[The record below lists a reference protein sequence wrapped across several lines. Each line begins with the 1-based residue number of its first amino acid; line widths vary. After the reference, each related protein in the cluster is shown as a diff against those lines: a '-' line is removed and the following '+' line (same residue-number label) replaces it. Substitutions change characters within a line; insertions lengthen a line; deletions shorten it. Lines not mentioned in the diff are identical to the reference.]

1 MSNIQINQSI
11 ASMSMLSLN
20 DINEEKF
27 LNVDKETY
35 ISHMKKYL
43 NIYMVCL
50 KDDIEMNVDKINNLR
65 GLLKMLRERKDDD
78 TIINTCK
85 NLTLTSNV
93 EMMNND
99 TVYKMRDKIYIM
111 TITDVKKYFDI
122 ELSNISDDDKHVM
135 LIFSVQLKKNY
146 LNDILQQNTK
156 KTMKNYVPLERE
168 YIKSCIFKIIDDICI
183 MNEEITDDIKKTI
196 IDLCKKINVDTS
208 NRKCKLT
215 LNDIFEK
222 RTQKF
227 LKYGTY
233 YTNGYDMNDMNDMN
247 GYDMNDMNGYVIVN
261 DSYGMSANINDAN
274 ANHYNF
280 HIKKM
285 FKKHGNIL
293 LDESSNRYLKSKN
306 AKLTR
311 NINIELCRLMKM
323 IKNDERIYFSLF
335 NELLSS
341 HLTCDWILNN
351 REMLKIS
358 SDLFNKYRPLYSY
371 LLGYSWTSLY
381 SEENAKGIDTI
392 KTDRYVF
399 DITTAN
405 LLPTFPFSK
414 ENIHKNP
421 YMTLLLADHKMNA
434 TNNYMSIPPMY
445 DYNDYYGV
453 CSKRIAQMRLNVF
466 TSGDCN
472 TNIFSNIDKNTYA
485 ITGSCMT
492 ACLQKFNPLM
502 YTCYDNVNEYKPS
515 YDKEIDNLEDISEM
529 SLLQYDRFN
538 KSYNKYFDKYYGMS
552 DIDVICCS
560 TSHNDYLNDVNI
572 LIDKVCANVGCDR
585 KYIDINATKNTAIII
600 SHIFSDECV
609 DDVNEKLQ
617 REFSRMELKTFIYSM
632 VKMGKNA
639 LLDNKTIEYELYTYF
654 YNIYLEEKKKRNDKW
669 KKMMRKE
676 YINDV
681 SKIYNKITEK
691 ENIIFKISNANY
703 SINNQKNNCDNETNY
718 FASDFRNNN
727 KPRGNSD
734 SRVLKISESIKFKIS
749 SLSMMRPIEIFK
761 SDHTS
766 YEYEYD
772 PFKIISRFHLPC
784 VRACYHNDDFYMLPS
799 FITSMMTF
807 INIDYK
813 YIHGSTKPNKIINKN
828 RKRGY
833 GSILNNLEKNTMKIY
848 SVSDNEND
856 EWIGYRND
864 VDIKM
869 NTINN
874 KRELLRLYKETMG
887 YDESESITKFLD
899 YNAIGVDGI
908 ITPYQNWLSNSMY
921 EYINK

>member
-1 MSNIQINQSI
+1 
-11 ASMSMLSLN
+11 
-20 DINEEKF
+20 
-27 LNVDKETY
+27 
-35 ISHMKKYL
+35 
-43 NIYMVCL
+43 
-50 KDDIEMNVDKINNLR
+50 
-65 GLLKMLRERKDDD
+65 
-78 TIINTCK
+78 
-85 NLTLTSNV
+85 
-93 EMMNND
+93 
-99 TVYKMRDKIYIM
+99 
-111 TITDVKKYFDI
+111 
-122 ELSNISDDDKHVM
+122 
-135 LIFSVQLKKNY
+135 
-146 LNDILQQNTK
+146 
-156 KTMKNYVPLERE
+156 
-168 YIKSCIFKIIDDICI
+168 
-183 MNEEITDDIKKTI
+183 
-196 IDLCKKINVDTS
+196 
-208 NRKCKLT
+208 
-215 LNDIFEK
+215 
-222 RTQKF
+222 
-227 LKYGTY
+227 
-233 YTNGYDMNDMNDMN
+233 
-247 GYDMNDMNGYVIVN
+247 
-261 DSYGMSANINDAN
+261 
-274 ANHYNF
+274 
-280 HIKKM
+280 
-285 FKKHGNIL
+285 
-293 LDESSNRYLKSKN
+293 
-306 AKLTR
+306 
-311 NINIELCRLMKM
+311 
-323 IKNDERIYFSLF
+323 
-335 NELLSS
+335 
-341 HLTCDWILNN
+341 
-351 REMLKIS
+351 
-358 SDLFNKYRPLYSY
+358 
-371 LLGYSWTSLY
+371 
-381 SEENAKGIDTI
+381 
-392 KTDRYVF
+392 
-399 DITTAN
+399 
-405 LLPTFPFSK
+405 
-414 ENIHKNP
+414 
-421 YMTLLLADHKMNA
+421 
-434 TNNYMSIPPMY
+434 
-445 DYNDYYGV
+445 
-453 CSKRIAQMRLNVF
+453 
-466 TSGDCN
+466 
-472 TNIFSNIDKNTYA
+472 
-485 ITGSCMT
+485 
-492 ACLQKFNPLM
+492 
-502 YTCYDNVNEYKPS
+502 
-515 YDKEIDNLEDISEM
+515 
-529 SLLQYDRFN
+529 
-538 KSYNKYFDKYYGMS
+538 
-552 DIDVICCS
+552 
-560 TSHNDYLNDVNI
+560 LNDVNI